1 MFSGRLSILV
11 AVTFAAP
18 VAWSQQP
25 SSPEPAAQVSDNSY
39 AIGPGDVLNI
49 FVWREPDLTVTVPV
63 RPDGRISTPLVEDMV
78 AVGKTPSQLARDIEG
93 ILLKDYVDPK
103 VTVIV
108 ESFVGTFDTQVR
120 VLGEVANAGTFAFRN
135 GMTLLDA
142 LVEAGGL
149 TDFASRKAVLS
160 RTVNGIRQEFGIRI
174 KKLMED
180 GDLRENMPLR
190 PGDVIVVRQASW

>member
-1 MFSGRLSILV
+1 MFSRKLPLFVLV
-11 AVTFAAP
+11 MLAAP
-18 VAWSQQP
+18 LASAQQP
-25 SSPEPAAQVSDNSY
+25 SQPPTGVAGGSAY
-39 AIGPGDVLNI
+39 LIGPDDVLNI
-49 FVWREPDLTVTVPV
+49 YVRGEPDLSVTIPV
-63 RPDGRISTPLVEDMV
+63 RPDGQITTPLVEDMV
-78 AVGKTPSQLARDIEG
+78 ASGKTPTQLARDIEAV
-93 ILLKDYVDPK
+93 LLAEYRDPQ

-120 VLGEVANAGTFAFRN
+120 VLGEVANPDTYPFRN

-149 TDFASRKAVLS
+149 TDFAARKGVLS
-160 RTVNGIRQEFGIRI
+160 RMVNGERQEYDVRL

-180 GDLRENMPLR
+180 GDLGENMDLR